1 MPGQLAGYER
11 IAQIGVCRVL
21 EEPRTEFDKGGL
33 DAEAE
38 LFLCRRTV
46 NPSAFAPALER
57 AIGRRCVHGAE
68 PAGMDHQPKRG
79 EIGEE
84 PLVEDFLKVGLD
96 PGGAGEAEIVAHEPE
111 RAAVRG
117 DTPKSVFVRVE
128 IFLQELGGRPAAGL
142 VSEQGD
148 GLIDT
153 GLPALG
159 RGKRRDD
166 NGHPAVVGG
175 VPNREASLGQDDRSG
190 FRYVGKTEAVR
201 EQIQDKP
208 LGGTDVAVLNGT
220 EPFPVSQGDLVVPGD
235 FVAQF
240 EAGKNPVAFIRLLRH
255 VEGRGTCHDFRR
267 QEGAG
272 DFDRREV
279 QAGGPA

>member
-1 MPGQLAGYER
+1 MRA
-11 IAQIGVCRVL
+11 
-21 EEPRTEFDKGGL
+21 
-33 DAEAE
+33 
-38 LFLCRRTV
+38 
-46 NPSAFAPALER
+46 AFAPALKR

-84 PLVEDFLKVGLD
+84 SLGEDFLEIGLD
-96 PGGAGEAEIVAHEPE
+96 PCGAGEADIVAHEPE

-142 VSEQGD
+142 VSERND

-166 NGHPAVVGG
+166 DGHPAVVGS
-175 VPNREASLGQDDRSG
+175 VPDREAPLGQDDRSG

-201 EQIQDKP
+201 EHVQDKP
-208 LGGTDVAVLNGT
+208 LGGIDVAVPNGA

-240 EAGKNPVAFIRLLRH
+240 EAGKNPVAFIRLVRH
-255 VEGRGTCHDFRR
+255 VEGCGTGHDFRR

-272 DFDRREV
+272 DFDRCEV